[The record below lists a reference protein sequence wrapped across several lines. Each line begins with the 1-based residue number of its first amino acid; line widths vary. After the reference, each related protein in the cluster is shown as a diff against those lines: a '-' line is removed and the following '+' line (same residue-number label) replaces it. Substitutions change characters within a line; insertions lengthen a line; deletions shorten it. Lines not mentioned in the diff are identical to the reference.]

1 MQAFVFGLATPLLPL
16 FLRKLYKKEE
26 TLSARELFFRYVVYT
41 FLMTVFTAFVMVFL
55 CDEGTSFLGKVDASP
70 GFALKYLLIQLF
82 GAAALAG
89 LEWAYETRRL
99 AVTVDRE
106 SFEKNVLFRI
116 CRKVL
121 SLGIYLLAALT
132 AVLNATLLFDNVL
145 WGDEAY
151 SANLMRNNL
160 KDMMQII
167 TLEEP
172 HPPLYYLWLKMWVEL
187 LGKNGA
193 VYHAASFFL
202 FLIGAVLAVTLLRK
216 RYGKI
221 PASFFLVVTGMSAMG
236 LTYNVEIRMYA
247 MACLGV
253 TFCYYCAGR
262 VLKQNRFL
270 SWAGMVFWALVAAY
284 SHYFALLAAVVTMTA
299 ACLFAVW
306 RFGKKTW
313 ISTAAAA
320 AAFLAGY
327 APWLQFMC
335 RAVNRVRGNWW
346 LEESS
351 PLSTVAPMI
360 FGGNNMMKL
369 LLPLVLLMLVCF
381 LLADSAVF
389 EGKRENGK
397 FLLKIRSPRAS
408 VWPAETCILL
418 TGFLTV
424 FLTVAVG
431 YLAAFVYRPIL
442 APRYV
447 YPLMG
452 VVAVMLVVGGSHFL
466 DLLGE
471 KQKAWNK
478 NWITAAGKGVLLL
491 LLAALFVTGYQ
502 DYRSV
507 SAEMKLQSA
516 RTQDTLASIG
526 EPVENMVLV
535 NNGVKHIGWTVLNYY
550 YPEAEIINNQYV
562 NVSADDFWYFTPEP
576 LTKKEIS
583 QQIQNGYAYG
593 DYGEHQ
599 IATYTFTLYHFFK
612 MQ

>member
-41 FLMTVFTAFVMVFL
+41 FLKTVFTAFVMVFL

-284 SHYFALLAAVVTMTA
+284 SHYFALLAAVVTLTALREENLDFHRRSCRSLSGRVCPLAAIHVQGGEPGQGKLVAGGVLAPEHGGAHDIWREQYDETA
-299 ACLFAVW
+299 ASAGASHAGVFPAC
-306 RFGKKTW
+306 RFRR
-313 ISTAAAA
+313 
-320 AAFLAGY
+320 L
-327 APWLQFMC
+327 
-335 RAVNRVRGNWW
+335 
-346 LEESS
+346 
-351 PLSTVAPMI
+351 
-360 FGGNNMMKL
+360 
-369 LLPLVLLMLVCF
+369 
-381 LLADSAVF
+381 
-389 EGKRENGK
+389 
-397 FLLKIRSPRAS
+397 
-408 VWPAETCILL
+408 
-418 TGFLTV
+418 
-424 FLTVAVG
+424 
-431 YLAAFVYRPIL
+431 
-442 APRYV
+442 
-447 YPLMG
+447 
-452 VVAVMLVVGGSHFL
+452 
-466 DLLGE
+466 
-471 KQKAWNK
+471 
-478 NWITAAGKGVLLL
+478 
-491 LLAALFVTGYQ
+491 
-502 DYRSV
+502 
-507 SAEMKLQSA
+507 
-516 RTQDTLASIG
+516 
-526 EPVENMVLV
+526 
-535 NNGVKHIGWTVLNYY
+535 
-550 YPEAEIINNQYV
+550 
-562 NVSADDFWYFTPEP
+562 
-576 LTKKEIS
+576 
-583 QQIQNGYAYG
+583 
-593 DYGEHQ
+593 
-599 IATYTFTLYHFFK
+599 
-612 MQ
+612 